1 VRGPFL
7 LRPLQ
12 VDIAVP
18 TNVGGVF
25 CLGKNPK
32 HVSTISRAERNMRDA
47 IKGYWKEYEFFWFEP
62 TLSTKECFVA
72 QCRHYHKHMN
82 NGGLD
87 NAEHPKSSDNG
98 NHKCP
103 ICGD

>member
-1 VRGPFL
+1 VRGPYI

-25 CLGKNPK
+25 CLGKNPR
-32 HVSTISRAERNMRDA
+32 HVSEINRAERNMRDA
-47 IKGYWKEYEFFWFEP
+47 IKAYWKEYEFFWFEP
-62 TLSTKECFVA
+62 TLNAKECFTV
-72 QCRHYHKHMN
+72 QCQHYHKHMS

-87 NAEHPKSSDNG
+87 KNEHPKSPEKGDC
-98 NHKCP
+98 KCP
-103 ICGD
+103 VCGA